1 MMVLPLT
8 WTSCFVY
15 CAMFVAKKFLL
26 TVQASS
32 TADNGGFNGV
42 GASDEG
48 AAVAEM
54 WNEPAPESSKYFE
67 FFTLSLFHEF
77 LKNCRI
83 DDIMRICK

>member
-1 MMVLPLT
+1 M
-8 WTSCFVY
+8 SNCG
-15 CAMFVAKKFLL
+15 FLL

-48 AAVAEM
+48 AAAAEM
-54 WNEPAPESSKYFE
+54 WNEPAPENSKYFE

-77 LKNCRI
+77 LKDCRI